1 MSEAPRAFA
10 EPIGAAEKPSTNTSG
25 VLSFRLSTTG
35 LGVPRTDL
43 SSSRRSMVSA
53 RPFGQGPLTCPDVCL
68 ADKAIQEQN
77 QEDRPGFGIEKQ
89 TLLAVMLEALEEEK
103 RTSSLVE
110 EQTTDITSLLDSL
123 GNRGQRVYRVAPVA

>member
-1 MSEAPRAFA
+1 
-10 EPIGAAEKPSTNTSG
+10 
-25 VLSFRLSTTG
+25 
-35 LGVPRTDL
+35 
-43 SSSRRSMVSA
+43 MVSA